1 MLTFERIEYTEGMN
15 TLYADNNGKYD
26 KVSRLVG
33 CCMGDFVAGL
43 EMEFGEETDEGV
55 CLFGNPNMCF
65 QTSGVMARGDGGANF
80 AQYALFILNLMQDG
94 FETLNTDEKK
104 TIVQDMV
111 RDVEENGVEHGDV
124 LVVPPANQPIENE
137 FYVRKTCKGE
147 EISTTTVI
155 GYEAARE
162 MAKEKMLEEFK
173 TLLMKDVNVNVA
185 HVKDTDGQLVAYRV
199 NNVTQIVIEKKA
211 A

>member
-1 MLTFERIEYTEGMN
+1 MN
-15 TLYADNNGKYD
+15 TLVADD
-26 KVSRLVG
+26 SLVG
-33 CCMGDFVAGL
+33 CCFGDFVASL
-43 EMEFGEETDEGV
+43 EMEFGKETDEGI

-94 FETLNTDEKK
+94 FETLDTDEKK

-137 FYVRKTCKGE
+137 FCVKTIQKGTE
-147 EISTTTVI
+147 LDVTTVI
-155 GYEAARE
+155 GYENACDMARN
-162 MAKEKMLEEFK
+162 KMMKAFQA
-173 TLLMKDVNVNVA
+173 LLMNDVNVNVA
-185 HVKDTDGQLVAYRV
+185 HLKDTDGQVLGYRV